1 MKFEMLSDCKKTM
14 KLKTIIILGAVIVGS
29 GVLLGCSCGIRTVT
43 SFASPDEL
51 KFSESV
57 AYQRGVNDALDATML
72 LDLEQRMTSTNR
84 NWGDMAKVVCSRLD
98 VKRKQ
103 P

>member
-1 MKFEMLSDCKKTM
+1 MNNPNLLGQ
-14 KLKTIIILGAVIVGS
+14 LKALIVVGS
-29 GVLLGCSCGIRTVT
+29 GVLLGCGCGIRTAA

-51 KFSESV
+51 KSSESV

-84 NWGDMAKVVCSRLD
+84 NWGDMAKVVCARLN